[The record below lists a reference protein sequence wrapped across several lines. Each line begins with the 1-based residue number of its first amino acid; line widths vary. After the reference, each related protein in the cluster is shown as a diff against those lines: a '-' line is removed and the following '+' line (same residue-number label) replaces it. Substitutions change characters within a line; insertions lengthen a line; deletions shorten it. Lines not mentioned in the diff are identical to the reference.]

1 MTLFGY
7 KPLITRSYGKCK
19 IKYYD
24 AEADKVLEKEITEKE
39 FLEYKEEWIKY
50 LRTSFIVADYNDTS
64 KTDNPAVFTYDWE
77 YDKPSNTVREEVN
90 IPKNKVVY
98 FSKIVM
104 RDINGEEKPP
114 LYEITLRDNVR
125 IYLPNEDIYNS
136 FCKWMKGEK

>member
-1 MTLFGY
+1 MALFGY

-24 AEADKVLEKEITEKE
+24 AEADKILEKEITEEE
-39 FLEYKEEWIKY
+39 FLEYKEQWIKQ
-50 LRTSFIVADYNDTS
+50 LKTSFIVADYNDTS
-64 KTDNPAVFTYDWE
+64 KTDNSAVFTYDWE
-77 YDKPSNTVREEVN
+77 YDKPSITVREEVN

-98 FSKIVM
+98 FSKNVM

-114 LYEITLRDNVR
+114 LYEITLRDNVQ

-136 FCKWMKGEK
+136 FCKWMKGE